1 MPRGKAMRNPNGY
14 GSVVKLSGN
23 RRNPFEVRVNTR
35 MDDRNY
41 PKYDVLGRYEN
52 RETAIIALAE
62 YNKNP
67 YDINNKKLTFKDVY
81 DMWYDHKYNK
91 SKRKYSRS
99 SMNVTIGAFNKCEA
113 LHNLK
118 MSDIKTYDMQSVLDN
133 YDLSHA
139 YMEHIK
145 NLFNQMYKYALEYD
159 IVQKDYSQFCK
170 ITKED
175 DDNAGVPFTIED
187 IKKLWTAA
195 ASVPYADTILILIYS
210 GWRIGEF
217 LNLEEINTQEGYFK
231 GGIKTRAS
239 KNRIVPIHSKIVDI
253 VDKYN
258 ANGWISINHF
268 AYRKAF
274 AEALNAAGIETPHTP
289 HDCRH
294 TFATLLNNAG
304 ANSVSVKRLLGHSLG
319 NDITEKVY
327 THKDIEQLRIA
338 IETIKI

>member
-118 MSDIKTYDMQSVLDN
+118 MSDIKTYDMQSILDN

-175 DDNAGVPFTIED
+175 DDNAGVPFQHCLEQE
-187 IKKLWTAA
+187 LAA
-195 ASVPYADTILILIYS
+195 L
-210 GWRIGEF
+210 
-217 LNLEEINTQEGYFK
+217 
-231 GGIKTRAS
+231 
-239 KNRIVPIHSKIVDI
+239 
-253 VDKYN
+253 
-258 ANGWISINHF
+258 
-268 AYRKAF
+268 
-274 AEALNAAGIETPHTP
+274 
-289 HDCRH
+289 
-294 TFATLLNNAG
+294 
-304 ANSVSVKRLLGHSLG
+304 
-319 NDITEKVY
+319 
-327 THKDIEQLRIA
+327 
-338 IETIKI
+338 